1 MSEARIIDG
10 RAFAAHVRKGVTAE
24 VAAMKVAHGFAPTL
38 AIVLVGDDEA
48 SHVYVR
54 AKGRQAEEAGMAT
67 LEHLLPA
74 ATPEADLLAL
84 IASLNA
90 DANVNGILV
99 QLPLPAPINSPRI
112 LAAVDPAKDVD
123 GFHPINVGRLWSG
136 DAGVV
141 PCTPYGCM
149 VMLKATLDGITGK
162 RALVI
167 GRSNIVGKPM
177 AALLLGENAT
187 VTIAHSKTKE
197 LAKRCREADIVVAAA
212 GHPRLVK
219 GAWIKPGACVLD
231 VGINRV
237 PAPDLGKGKTR
248 IVGDVDFEAA
258 RKVAGH
264 ITPVPGGVGPMTIAC
279 LMRNTVIAARRQ
291 HGLGNPEI

>member
-1 MSEARIIDG
+1 MSEAKIIDG
-10 RAFAAHVRKGVTAE
+10 RKFAAEVRRGVAAE
-24 VAAMKVAHGFAPTL
+24 VAALKSAHALTPTL

-48 SHVYVR
+48 SHIYVR

-67 LEHLLPA
+67 LEHLLPRE
-74 ATPEADLLAL
+74 TPERDLLTL
-84 IASLNA
+84 IQRLNA
-90 DANVNGILV
+90 DDTINGILI
-99 QLPLPAPINSPRI
+99 QLPLPAPIATPKV

-136 DAGVV
+136 APGMV

-149 VMLKATLDGITGK
+149 AMLKATLNGLAGL

-177 AALLLGENAT
+177 AALLLRENAT
-187 VTIAHSKTKE
+187 VTIAHSKTRD
-197 LAKRCREADIVVAAA
+197 LAERCREADVLVAAV
-212 GHPRLVK
+212 GHARLVK
-219 GAWIKPGACVLD
+219 GVWIKPGACVLD

-237 PAPDLGKGKTR
+237 SAPDKGKGKTR
-248 IVGDVDFEAA
+248 IVGDVDFEVA

-291 HGLGNPEI
+291 RGLPDPAI

>member
-1 MSEARIIDG
+1 
-10 RAFAAHVRKGVTAE
+10 VPK
-24 VAAMKVAHGFAPTL
+24 L

-48 SHVYVR
+48 SHIYIR
-54 AKGRQAEEAGMAT
+54 AKGRQAKEAGMAT
-67 LEHLLPA
+67 VEHLLA
-74 ATPEADLLAL
+74 KETPERELLRL
-84 IASLNA
+84 IERLNG
-90 DANVNGILV
+90 DKSVNGILV
-99 QLPLPAPINSPRI
+99 QLPLPAPIDTPRI
-112 LAAVDPAKDVD
+112 LSAVDPAKDVD

-136 DAGVV
+136 AAGMV

-149 VMLKATLDGITGK
+149 VMLKATLPGLAGK

-177 AALLLGENAT
+177 AALLLRENAT
-187 VTIAHSKTKE
+187 VTVAHSKTRD
-197 LAKRCREADIVVAAA
+197 LAARCREVDVLVAAVGRA
-212 GHPRLVK
+212 RLVE

-237 PAPDLGKGKTR
+237 PDPEKGAGGTR
-248 IVGDVDFEAA
+248 IVGDVDFETA

-279 LMRNTVIAARRQ
+279 LMRNTVIAASRQ
-291 HGLGNPEI
+291 CGLRDPAI

>member
-10 RAFAAHVRKGVTAE
+10 RRFAAEVRRGVAAE
-24 VAAMKVAHGFAPTL
+24 VAALKASHGLVPKL

-67 LEHLLPA
+67 VEHLLPKN
-74 ATPEADLLAL
+74 TPERELLRL
-84 IASLNA
+84 IGRLNA
-90 DANVNGILV
+90 DKTVNGILV
-99 QLPLPAPINSPRI
+99 QLPLPAPIDSPKV

-123 GFHPINVGRLWSG
+123 GFHPVNVGRLWSG
-136 DAGVV
+136 AAGVV

-149 VMLKATLDGITGK
+149 VMLKATLRGLAGR

-177 AALLLGENAT
+177 AALLLRDNAT
-187 VTIAHSKTKE
+187 VTIAHSKTRD
-197 LAKRCREADIVVAAA
+197 LAARCREADILVVAVGRA
-212 GHPRLVK
+212 RLVE
-219 GAWIKPGACVLD
+219 GGWIKPGSCVLD

-237 PAPDLGKGKTR
+237 PAPDQGKDGTR

-258 RKVAGH
+258 RKVAGF

-279 LMRNTVIAARRQ
+279 LMRNTVIAASRQ
-291 HGLGNPEI
+291 RGLRDPGI

>member
-10 RAFAAHVRKGVTAE
+10 RRFAAGVRKGVTAE
-24 VAAMKVAHGFAPTL
+24 VSALKTTHALTPTL

-48 SHVYVR
+48 SHIYVR

-67 LEHLLPA
+67 VEHLLPKQ
-74 ATPEADLLAL
+74 TPERDLLKL
-84 IASLNA
+84 IQRLNA
-90 DANVNGILV
+90 DDTVNGILV
-99 QLPLPAPINSPRI
+99 QLPLPAPIDSPKV

-136 DAGVV
+136 VPGMV

-149 VMLKATLDGITGK
+149 FILKATLDGLAGL

-177 AALLLGENAT
+177 AALLLRENAT
-187 VTIAHSKTKE
+187 ATIAHSQTRD
-197 LAKRCREADIVVAAA
+197 LAERCREADVVVAAVGRA
-212 GHPRLVK
+212 RLVK

-237 PAPDLGKGKTR
+237 PAPDRGKGRTR
-248 IVGDVDFEAA
+248 IVGDVDFEDA
-258 RKVAGH
+258 RLVAGH

-291 HGLGNPEI
+291 RGLPDPQI

>member
-10 RAFAAHVRKGVTAE
+10 RQFAAGVRRGVAAE
-24 VAAMKVAHGFAPTL
+24 VEALKSAHGITPTL

-48 SHVYVR
+48 SHIYVR

-67 LEHLLPA
+67 IEHLLPA
-74 ATPEADLLAL
+74 RTPERELLRL
-84 IASLNA
+84 VGRLNA
-90 DANVNGILV
+90 DHAVNGILV
-99 QLPLPAPINSPRI
+99 QLPLPAPIATPKV

-136 DAGVV
+136 APGMV
-141 PCTPYGCM
+141 PCTPFGCM
-149 VMLKATLDGITGK
+149 AMLKATVDRLAGL

-177 AALLLGENAT
+177 AALLLRENAT
-187 VTIAHSKTKE
+187 VTIAHSKTRD
-197 LAKRCREADIVVAAA
+197 LAGCCREADILVVAAGRA
-212 GHPRLVK
+212 RLVE

-237 PAPDLGKGKTR
+237 AAPELGAGKTR

-258 RKVAGH
+258 RKVAGA

-279 LMRNTVIAARRQ
+279 LMRNTVIAASRQ
-291 HGLGNPEI
+291 RGLKDPEI

>member
-1 MSEARIIDG
+1 MREAKIIDG
-10 RAFAAHVRKGVTAE
+10 RKFAAEVRRGVAAE
-24 VAAMKVAHGFAPTL
+24 VAVLKSDHALTPTL

-48 SHVYVR
+48 SHIYVR

-67 LEHLLPA
+67 LEHLLPRE
-74 ATPEADLLAL
+74 TPERDLLKL
-84 IASLNA
+84 IQRLNA
-90 DANVNGILV
+90 DDTVNGILV
-99 QLPLPAPINSPRI
+99 QLPLPAPIDSPKV

-136 DAGVV
+136 APGMV

-149 VMLKATLDGITGK
+149 AMLKATLQSLAGR

-177 AALLLGENAT
+177 AALLLRENAT
-187 VTIAHSKTKE
+187 VTIAHSRTRD
-197 LAKRCREADIVVAAA
+197 LAERCREADVLVAAV
-212 GHPRLVK
+212 GHARLVE
-219 GAWIKPGACVLD
+219 GSWIKPGACVLD

-237 PAPDLGKGKTR
+237 PAPDKGKGRTR

-258 RKVAGH
+258 RKVAGF

-291 HGLGNPEI
+291 RGLPDPGI